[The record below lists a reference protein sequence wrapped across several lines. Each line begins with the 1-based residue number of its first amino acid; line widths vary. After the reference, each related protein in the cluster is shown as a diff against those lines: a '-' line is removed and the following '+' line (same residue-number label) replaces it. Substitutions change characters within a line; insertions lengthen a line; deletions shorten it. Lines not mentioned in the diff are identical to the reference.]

1 MNATQIRAWLLQQPR
16 AACLRVLV
24 GKDRQEIAVA
34 GQSWA
39 KLAATVEA
47 MTPDR
52 IEALDVGGNL
62 IRAVRP
68 ADVDDVEQEPEPDPD
83 ASTHAPPTAYDPETT
98 RFELVARLLADAH
111 KFSVGVA
118 FEKIVLIVD
127 AQNRR
132 SESLE
137 RALASA
143 ERLLRKQSEDLFE
156 EAAERAREAEEN
168 PIKDMVNGFLKG
180 AAGSA
185 PAAAAAA
192 HKSTNGKA

>member
-1 MNATQIRAWLLQQPR
+1 MNADKIRAWLLQQPR
-16 AACLRVLV
+16 AASLRVQC
-24 GKDRQEIAVA
+24 GKERQDLSVA

-39 KLAATVEA
+39 KLAGTIEA
-47 MTPDR
+47 MQPDR

-62 IRAVRP
+62 LRAVRP
-68 ADVDDVEQEPEPDPD
+68 ADVDDVEQEAEAPPE
-83 ASTHAPPTAYDPETT
+83 ASLVPPPTAYDPETV
-98 RFELVARLLADAH
+98 RFELIAKLLADAH

-143 ERLLRKQSEDLFE
+143 ERLMRKQAEDLFE
-156 EAAERAREAEEN
+156 EAETKAQEN
-168 PIKDMVNGFLKG
+168 PISDMVSGFLKG
-180 AAGSA
+180 AVNGSNEKTTT
-185 PAAAAAA
+185 P
-192 HKSTNGKA
+192 NGKA

>member
-1 MNATQIRAWLLQQPR
+1 MTAEKIRAWLLQQPR
-16 AACLRVLV
+16 AASLRVLV
-24 GKDRQEIAVA
+24 GKERQELAVA

-39 KLAATVEA
+39 KLAATIEA

-62 IRAVRP
+62 LRAVRP
-68 ADVDDVEQEPEPDPD
+68 ADVDDVEQEPESSPDVL
-83 ASTHAPPTAYDPETT
+83 SPPPATAYDPETV
-98 RFELVARLLADAH
+98 RFELIARLLADAH

-143 ERLLRKQSEDLFE
+143 ERLLRKQAEDLFE
-156 EAAERAREAEEN
+156 EAEQKSQEN
-168 PIKDMVNGFLKG
+168 PLQDMVNGFVKG
-180 AAGSA
+180 AINGSTA
-185 PAAAAAA
+185 
-192 HKSTNGKA
+192 STTTTNGKA